1 MPGEGVEVGGD
12 DAEAAMG
19 VGVGAEEHESAR
31 ESIGFVVGF
40 LRLGL
45 AEDGG
50 QPHLIVI
57 AAGRNE
63 GEKALLTYYV
73 TCL

>member
-63 GEKALLTYYV
+63 GEKAPLTYYV

>member
-1 MPGEGVEVGGD
+1 VEVGGD
-12 DAEAAMG
+12 DAEAALGVG
-19 VGVGAEEHESAR
+19 VGVGAEEHRSAW

-50 QPHLIVI
+50 QPISSSSPP
-57 AAGRNE
+57 AGTKERRRRSRI
-63 GEKALLTYYV
+63 T
-73 TCL
+73 

>member
-1 MPGEGVEVGGD
+1 VPGEEWRSVATTRRPPWEW
-12 DAEAAMG
+12 EW
-19 VGVGAEEHESAR
+19 AR

-57 AAGRNE
+57 VAGRNE
-63 GEKALLTYYV
+63 GEKAP
-73 TCL
+73 